1 MVAAY
6 FFLSALIAGGVYF
19 MPNRLVRLG
28 LVCVFLGIQIALT
41 IYGFTHIDTEDSEF
55 FVFDRA
61 GLLCLSILTLLSI
74 TSFYHS
80 ISYSHYHKMLVKH
93 ESMYFA
99 FFVLFVVALTGA
111 NLTNHL
117 GALWTLI
124 EASTLTVAVL
134 IYHERTK
141 QAVEATW
148 KYIFL
153 CSIGISLA
161 FAGIL
166 FLAAEA
172 ANHGVS
178 DLRFSDLQ
186 AHASNFAPTWVKIAF
201 LLMVTGLSVKLGVF
215 PFHTASINAQ
225 TTAPQPINALLS
237 TVLKNTSLLA
247 VFRVY
252 HIVSQTQAATWA
264 SHLLLLTGI
273 LSLLVAALQFS
284 RVVHMPRM
292 LGYSGVEHFGLILLG
307 IGAGGLGYYA
317 AFLHLLLH
325 SLAKASLFYQNGQ
338 IHRYFLSFR
347 INRLGNYLRI
357 NPIGGLVVILSLLGI
372 MAMPPSGLF
381 ISELLIFKAL
391 FTNGF
396 MPIAIIASILLL
408 FVLYFFTKNI
418 LHLLYDTAD
427 QEMVMK
433 EVKTSPWESVTQLI
447 LLGLM
452 IAAGFFQPPFLVN
465 LIEMA
470 VK

>member
-6 FFLSALIAGGVYF
+6 FLISALVAGGIYF
-19 MPNRLVRLG
+19 LPNRPARLTLAGAFLV
-28 LVCVFLGIQIALT
+28 VQMALT
-41 IYGFTHIDTEDSEF
+41 LYGFTHFDAEDSLF
-55 FVFDRA
+55 FTFDRA
-61 GLLCLSILTLLSI
+61 GVICLSVLTMLSI
-74 TSFYHS
+74 ATFYHS
-80 ISYSHYHKMLVKH
+80 VSYAYRHKMLEKH
-93 ESMYFA
+93 ESLYFA
-99 FFVLFVVALTGA
+99 FLVLFVAALTGA

-172 ANHGVS
+172 ANHGVK
-178 DLRFSDLQ
+178 DLKFSELL
-186 AHASNFAPTWVKIAF
+186 AHASEFDPTWVQIAF
-201 LLMVTGLSVKLGVF
+201 LLLVTGLSVKLGVF

-225 TTAPQPINALLS
+225 TTAPQPVNALLS
-237 TVLKNTSLLA
+237 TVLKNTSFLA
-247 VFRVY
+247 IFRIYQV
-252 HIVSQTQAATWA
+252 VSHTQATSWA

-273 LSLLVAALQFS
+273 LSLVVAALQLS
-284 RVVHMPRM
+284 RVIHLSRM
-292 LGYSGVEHFGLILLG
+292 LGYSGVEHFGLILMG

-317 AFLHLLLH
+317 AFLHMILH
-325 SLAKASLFYQNGQ
+325 SFAKASLFYQNDQ
-338 IHRYFLSFR
+338 IHRHFLSYR
-347 INRLGNYLRI
+347 VNRLGNYLRV
-357 NPIGGLVVILSLLGI
+357 NPLGGLVVLLSLLGI

-391 FTNGF
+391 FANGH
-396 MPIAIIASILLL
+396 MPVAILALILLL

-418 LHLLYDTAD
+418 LHLLYDTSD
-427 QEMVMK
+427 QEMIMK
-433 EVKTSPWESVTQLI
+433 EVKTSPWESVSQLI

-452 IAAGFFQPPFLVN
+452 IAAGFVQPTFLVN